1 MLLNIERM
9 ARLLRSERVDAII
22 ATSPENVTYSS
33 GYWALSQ
40 WIRRGPQTYVL
51 LPAES
56 LRDACIVAASSLLDL
71 IADQEIWIPKVKRFG
86 FFKVDQADGP
96 LDVLDPRWS

>member
-1 MLLNIERM
+1 MLLNKERLEQTL
-9 ARLLRSERVDAII
+9 ADKQLDAIV

-51 LPAES
+51 LPSRGRAE
-56 LRDACIVAASSLLDL
+56 
-71 IADQEIWIPKVKRFG
+71 P
-86 FFKVDQADGP
+86 
-96 LDVLDPRWS
+96 